1 MITRVRTTIAGS
13 RCVTAKAVLPDDGR
27 KRRSH
32 ASQQR
37 IVAAFLA
44 LVENGV
50 MTPSAEQVSAEA
62 RVGLRSVFRHFN
74 DMESLY
80 QSAAEIISARLEAA
94 ARQPFKTAAWPA
106 QVYEMLERRSDV
118 YETLGPFLRAEQV
131 HRAQSPVLQ
140 TAHTKFVAAQRKI
153 LLQHL
158 PKQPAHTRET
168 IDAIDLLLSFEA
180 WQRLRVEQR
189 LSANRAKAVLHSALG
204 RIVEARGRARVPFSP

>member
-1 MITRVRTTIAGS
+1 MSS
-13 RCVTAKAVLPDDGR
+13 RILTVSAASSRVTAKDGLPGDGR

-62 RVGLRSVFRHFN
+62 HVGLRSVFRHFN

-80 QSAAEIISARLEAA
+80 QSAAKIIAARLEAA
-94 ARQPFKTAAWPA
+94 ARQPFKTATWPA
-106 QVYEMLERRSDV
+106 QLYELLERRSGV
-118 YETLGPFLRAEQV
+118 YETLGPLLRAEQV

-140 TAHTKFVAAQRKI
+140 AAHTKFVAAQREI

-158 PKQPAHTRET
+158 PKQPPHTRET

-180 WQRLRVEQR
+180 WQRLRVQQR
-189 LSANRAKAVLHSALG
+189 LSANRAKAVLRSALAQSVG
-204 RIVEARGRARVPFSP
+204 APDRGRQELK